1 MPYYAHSDDD
11 DQATWHGLREH
22 LVETG
27 TGAAEFLESVGCGD
41 LARAAGLLHDLGK
54 YSHEF
59 QARLIGGPPCDHS
72 TAGAKV
78 AIDRYGD
85 SDARRSSIGKM
96 LAYAIAGHHAGL
108 ADGVNGHGPL
118 ALEDRLKAQIP
129 KLDPIW
135 EQEIVL
141 PGLTSPPLKPRNREM
156 AGFCAAFAI
165 RMIFSALVDADYL
178 DTEAWYAGRTC
189 HPVARGDN
197 PPLSEL
203 LARLDAY
210 LGTLMSNAGDT
221 ELNRLR
227 RRVVLHARCKAAEVP
242 GLFSFTVPTGG
253 GKTLSSLAFAL
264 EHAVRH
270 GLARVIYVIPYTSII
285 DQTAHVFRQAL
296 RVNGEDP
303 AEFIVEHH
311 SAFEEEQIREREAQ
325 QKLRLATENWDA
337 PVIITTAVQ
346 FFESLFANRPS
357 QCRKLHNIVNSVVIL
372 DEAQNMPSGL
382 LRPCVAA
389 LDELARNW
397 RASIVL
403 CTATQ
408 PALAEKDGFQGGL
421 EDLREIAPDPKH
433 LHQRL
438 KRTRICRL
446 SEALTDAELAER
458 LRSGSQRLCIVNT
471 RRHARDLYD
480 EIRGEDG
487 SFHLSTLMCTRHRN
501 EVLETVRRR
510 LTEDAP
516 VRLIATSLIEAGID
530 IDFPEVWRAEA
541 GLESIVQAAG
551 RCNREGRVATGDVFV
566 FEPADGDGRKPP
578 AGIPK
583 LAAAARSIMRRH
595 PDDPA
600 APVAIREYFRRVYWI
615 EGRESL
621 DENAVL
627 EKLRERL
634 QSFDFPFATIA
645 REFHMIDNGMV
656 PIIVPYRGAKND
668 DATAEGLLCGLECIE
683 RPGGIARRLQTYTVQ
698 VPPRVR
704 HALLDAGAVRF
715 IREEDFGEQFAWLE
729 NHDIYRQDIG
739 LTWDDPTFQEAE
751 SLII

>member
-1 MPYYAHSDDD
+1 MPYYAHSDDE
-11 DQATWHGLREH
+11 DQARWHRLREH

-27 TGAAEFLESVGCGD
+27 ARAAHFLEPVGCGD

-59 QARLIGGPPCDHS
+59 QARLSGGPPCDHS

-85 SDARRSSIGKM
+85 GDACRPSPGKM

-108 ADGVNGHGPL
+108 ADGVNGHNPL
-118 ALEDRLKAQIP
+118 ALEDRLKASIP
-129 KLDPIW
+129 KLDPLW
-135 EQEIVL
+135 EQEIAL
-141 PGLTSPPLKPRNREM
+141 PGLTPPPLKPCNREM

-189 HPVARGDN
+189 HPVARGTN

-203 LARLDAY
+203 MARLDVY
-210 LGTLMSNAGDT
+210 LDTLMSNAGDT
-221 ELNRLR
+221 EVNRLR
-227 RRVVLHARCKAAEVP
+227 HRVLLHARGKAAEAP

-270 GLARVIYVIPYTSII
+270 GLTRVIYVIPYTSII

-296 RVNGEDP
+296 RANGDDP
-303 AEFIVEHH
+303 VDFIVEHH
-311 SAFEEEQIREREAQ
+311 SAFEEERIREREAQ
-325 QKLRLATENWDA
+325 EKLRLAMDNWDA
-337 PVIITTAVQ
+337 PVIVTTAVQ

-372 DEAQNMPSGL
+372 DEAQNLPSGL

-408 PALAEKDGFQGGL
+408 PALAVKDGFHGGL

-446 SEALTDAELAER
+446 SETITDAELAER
-458 LRSGSQRLCIVNT
+458 LRNGLQRLCIVNT
-471 RRHARDLYD
+471 RRHARELYD
-480 EIRGEDG
+480 EIRGADG
-487 SFHLSTLMCTRHRN
+487 SFHLSTLMCTRHRS

-510 LTEDAP
+510 LAEGAP
-516 VRLIATSLIEAGID
+516 VRLVTTSLIEAGID

-551 RCNREGRVATGDVFV
+551 RCNREGKVAIGDVFV

-578 AGIPK
+578 GDIPK
-583 LAAAARSIMRRH
+583 LAAVARNIMRRH
-595 PDDPA
+595 PTDPA
-600 APVAIREYFRRVYWI
+600 APAAIREYFQRVYWI
-615 EGRESL
+615 EGKESL
-621 DENAVL
+621 DDKAVL
-627 EKLRERL
+627 EKLRVRL
-634 QSFDFPFATIA
+634 QSFDFPFATVA
-645 REFHMIDNGMV
+645 RDFRMIENGMV

-668 DATAEGLLCGLECIE
+668 DATAEALLRDLEYVE

-698 VPPRVR
+698 VPPLARR
-704 HALLDAGAVRF
+704 ALLDAGAVRF
-715 IREEDFGEQFAWLE
+715 VREEDFGEQFALLE
-729 NHDIYRQDIG
+729 NRDIYRQDVG
-739 LTWDDPTFQEAE
+739 LTWDDPTFQTAE